1 MSAAVVRSPNEGAAI
16 SVSAMGLAFEMALVA
31 LEHTDGS
38 VNPTRDAVAK
48 NIIERAKAGER
59 DPDRLC
65 DAALQALRPSLRA
78 LSATPILF
86 RLLPDPTVNK
96 LEPKRA
102 P

>member
-1 MSAAVVRSPNEGAAI
+1 MPIRGDGQKFDAETIRI
-16 SVSAMGLAFEMALVA
+16 TGLAFEMALVA
-31 LEHTDGS
+31 LEHTDGI

-48 NIIERAKAGER
+48 KIIERAKAGER

-65 DAALQALRPSLRA
+65 DAALQALRPM
-78 LSATPILF
+78 TPILF
-86 RLLPDPTVNK
+86 RLLPDPMVDK